1 MNKKK
6 SPQEHIGYLIRTIRE
21 REGLTQ
27 VEFAK
32 MLETSQSAVARMEK
46 GDQNFTTKE
55 LDRIGETLG
64 QRLVSLAPRTDDFE
78 INGGIK
84 LSGTVTTH
92 YSKNGALALMAASL
106 LNKKP
111 TTLFGVPRIEEVFRL
126 IEVFESIDI
135 RVIWL
140 DDHTLKITP
149 PDVFAI
155 EKIDEAIAG
164 GIRVNLYLIPPLAH
178 RMKEFR
184 LPNPGGCKMGERTI
198 SAHKY
203 ALEKLGIKI
212 KSEAKHY
219 KVTTEKLKPADITMY
234 EASDMGVINA
244 LMAAALIPN
253 GKTIIRFAPP
263 NYQVQDVCFFLEHL
277 GVKIEG
283 IGTTTLTVHGINEI
297 DQETIWYNSEDPIET
312 MFFIA
317 ATAVTNGNVT
327 IKRCPIDFLRLEL
340 LKLEKMGLKFTTSKI
355 YKGENGR
362 VDLVDIVIKESVL
375 KALPDKI
382 HALPY
387 PGINNDNLPFFVPIA
402 TQAVGTTLVHDWT
415 WENRAIYFTE
425 INRLG
430 AKVLLADPHRVY
442 IEGKTELKGAQ
453 IVCPPALR
461 PATIILIAML
471 AAEGKSILRN
481 VYAINR
487 GYENLIE
494 RLNDLGAN
502 VRQIKNL
509 D

>member
-1 MNKKK
+1 MNKRK

-27 VEFAK
+27 VDFAK
-32 MLETSQSAVARMEK
+32 MLETSQSAIARMEK

-78 INGGIK
+78 ITGGHK
-84 LSGTVTTH
+84 LTGTVTTQH
-92 YSKNGALALMAASL
+92 SKNGALALMAASL
-106 LNKKP
+106 LNRG
-111 TTLFGVPRIEEVFRL
+111 TTILYGIPRIEEVFRF

-135 RVIWL
+135 KVSWIE
-140 DDHTLKITP
+140 DHGLKITP
-149 PDVFAI
+149 P
-155 EKIDEAIAG
+155 EKYNMETINEAVAG
-164 GIRVNLYLIPPLAH
+164 NIRVNLYLIPVLSH
-178 RMKEFR
+178 VMKEFR

-203 ALEKLGIKI
+203 ALEKFGIKI
-212 KSEAKHY
+212 KSEAKQY
-219 KVTTEKLKPADITMY
+219 KVTHAKLKPADITMY
-234 EASDMGVINA
+234 EASDMGVINI
-244 LMAAALIPN
+244 LMAAALIP

-277 GVKIEG
+277 GVKIDG
-283 IGTTTLTVHGINEI
+283 IGSTTLTVHGIKEI
-297 DQETIWYNSEDPIET
+297 NNDVEWYNSEDPIET
-312 MFFIA
+312 MFFIS
-317 ATAVTNGNVT
+317 ATIVTGGNVT

-340 LKLEKMGLKFTTSKI
+340 LKLEKMGLKFNISKI

-362 VDLVDIVIKESVL
+362 VDLVDIHIKESNL

-402 TQAVGTTLVHDWT
+402 TQATGTTLIHDWT

-442 IEGKTELKGAQ
+442 IEGKTDLRAAQ

-487 GYENLIE
+487 GYENLVE
-494 RLNDLGAN
+494 RLNDLGGQ
-502 VRQIKNL
+502 VKQIKNL

>member
-1 MNKKK
+1 MKNHK

-27 VEFAK
+27 VEFAR
-32 MLETSQSAVARMEK
+32 MLETSQSAIARMEK

-78 INGGIK
+78 ITGGHK
-84 LSGTVTTH
+84 LTGTVTTSH
-92 YSKNGALALMAASL
+92 SKNGALALMAASL
-106 LNKKP
+106 LNHG
-111 TTLFGVPRIEEVFRL
+111 TTVLYGIPRIEEVFRF
-126 IEVFESIDI
+126 IEVFESINI
-135 RVIWL
+135 KINWV
-140 DDHTLKITP
+140 DDHSLKITP
-149 PDVFAI
+149 P
-155 EKIDEAIAG
+155 EKYNMETINEAVAG
-164 GIRVNLYLIPPLAH
+164 NIRVNLYLIPVLAH
-178 RMKEFR
+178 VMNEFR

-203 ALEKLGIKI
+203 ALEKFGIKI
-212 KSEAKHY
+212 KSEARQY
-219 KVTTEKLKPADITMY
+219 KVSYNKLKPADITMY
-234 EASDMGVINA
+234 EASDMGVINV
-244 LMAAALIPN
+244 LMASALIP

-277 GVKIEG
+277 GVKIDG
-283 IGTTTLTVHGINEI
+283 IGTTTLTVHGVKEI
-297 DQETIWYNSEDPIET
+297 DQDTKWYNSEDPIES
-312 MFFIA
+312 MFFIS
-317 ATAVTNGNVT
+317 ATIVTGGNVI
-327 IKRCPIDFLRLEL
+327 IKRCPIDFLRLEM
-340 LKLEKMGLKFTTSKI
+340 LKLEKMGLKFSISKI

-362 VDLVDIVIKESVL
+362 VDLVDIHIKESKL

-402 TQAVGTTLVHDWT
+402 TQATGTTLIHDWT

-442 IEGKTELKGAQ
+442 IEGKTNLHASQ

-471 AAEGKSILRN
+471 GAEGKSILRN

-487 GYENLIE
+487 GYENLVE
-494 RLNDLGAN
+494 RLNDLGGQ
-502 VRQIKNL
+502 VKQIKNL

>member
-1 MNKKK
+1 MIKKK

-78 INGGIK
+78 ITGGNK

-92 YSKNGALALMAASL
+92 YSKNGALALMATSL

-111 TTLFGVPRIEEVFRL
+111 TTLYGVPRIEEVFRF

-135 RVIWL
+135 KVIWI
-140 DDHTLKITP
+140 DDHVLKITP
-149 PDVFAI
+149 PVIFKI
-155 EKIDEAIAG
+155 ENIDEVIAA

-178 RMKEFR
+178 IMNEFR
-184 LPNPGGCKMGERTI
+184 LPNPGGCKMGDRTI

-203 ALEKLGIKI
+203 ALEKLGIKM

-219 KVTTEKLKPADITMY
+219 LIKRESLKPADITMY

-244 LMAAALIPN
+244 LMAAALIP
-253 GKTIIRFAPP
+253 GKTIIRFSPP

-283 IGTTTLTVHGINEI
+283 IGTTTLIVHGIKVI
-297 DQETIWYNSEDPIET
+297 DQEVVWHNSEDPIET
-312 MFFIA
+312 MFFISA
-317 ATAVTNGNVT
+317 AVVTNSNIT
-327 IKRCPIDFLRLEL
+327 IKKCPIDFLRLEL

-362 VDLVDIVIKESVL
+362 VDLVDIEIKESVL
-375 KALPDKI
+375 KALHDKI

-402 TQAVGTTLVHDWT
+402 TQATGTTLIHDWT

-425 INRLG
+425 LNRLG

-442 IEGKTELKGAQ
+442 VEGKTNLKGAQ

-487 GYENLIE
+487 GYENLVE
-494 RLNDLGAN
+494 RLNALGAK
-502 VRQIKNL
+502 VKQIKNL

>member
-1 MNKKK
+1 MAKKK
-6 SPQEHIGYLIRTIRE
+6 PLQGYIGYLIKTIRE

-27 VEFAK
+27 STFAK
-32 MLETSQSAVARMEK
+32 MLDTSQSAVARMEK

-55 LDRIGETLG
+55 LERIGDTLG
-64 QRLVSLAPRTDDFE
+64 ERLITLAPRVDDFE
-78 INGGIK
+78 VIGGKK

-106 LNKKP
+106 LNQKP
-111 TTLFGVPRIEEVFRL
+111 TTIHGVPRIEEVFRF

-135 RVIWL
+135 KVTWVE
-140 DDHTLKITP
+140 DHVLRIVP
-149 PDVFAI
+149 PERFDI
-155 EKIDEAIAG
+155 ENIDEKIAG

-178 RMKEFR
+178 KMKEFR

-198 SAHKY
+198 SAHRY

-219 KVTTEKLKPADITMY
+219 LVKNSSMKGADITLY
-234 EASDMGVINA
+234 EASDMAAINA
-244 LMAAALIPN
+244 LMAAALIP

-263 NYQVQDVCFFLEHL
+263 NYQVQDVCFFLQHL
-277 GVKIEG
+277 GVRIEG
-283 IGTTTLTVHGINEI
+283 VGTTTLTVYGVEYINE
-297 DQETIWYNSEDPIET
+297 ETEWYNSEDPIET
-312 MFFIA
+312 MFFLA
-317 ATAVTNGNVT
+317 AGIVTGSCIT
-327 IKRCPIDFLRLEL
+327 IKRCPIEFLRLEM
-340 LKLEKMGLKFTTSKI
+340 LKLEKMGLKYTTSKT
-355 YKGENGR
+355 YKGMNGH
-362 VDLVDIVIKESVL
+362 VDLVDITIKESNL

-382 HALPY
+382 HALPF

-402 TQAVGTTLVHDWT
+402 AVAKGTTLIHDWT

-425 INRLG
+425 LNSLG
-430 AKVLLADPHRVY
+430 AKGLLADPHRVY
-442 IEGKTELKGAQ
+442 VAGGNDLRGAQ

-487 GYENLIE
+487 GYEGLIE
-494 RLNDLGAN
+494 RLSELGAD
-502 VRQIKNL
+502 VKQIKSLN
-509 D
+509 

>member
-1 MNKKK
+1 MKKTK
-6 SPQEHIGYLIRTIRE
+6 TPQEHIGYLIRTIRE

-27 VEFAK
+27 ADFAK

-55 LDRIGETLG
+55 LGRIGETLG

-78 INGGIK
+78 IIGGNK
-84 LSGTVTTH
+84 LHGTVITN

-106 LNKKP
+106 LNKKT
-111 TTLFGVPRIEEVFRL
+111 TTLHGVPRIEEVFRL
-126 IEVFESIDI
+126 IEVFESINIKMTWVDEH
-135 RVIWL
+135 V
-140 DDHTLKITP
+140 LKITP
-149 PDVFAI
+149 PKKYTLDT
-155 EKIDEAIAG
+155 IDENVAG
-164 GIRVNLYLIPPLAH
+164 RIRVNLYLIPVMAH
-178 RMKEFR
+178 IFKEFR

-198 SAHKY
+198 AAHKY
-203 ALEKLGIKI
+203 ALEKFGIKI

-219 KVTTEKLKPADITMY
+219 LVKNTVLKPADIVMY

-244 LMAAALIPN
+244 LLTAALIP
-253 GKTIIRFAPP
+253 GQTIIRFAPP
-263 NYQVQDVCFFLEHL
+263 NYQVQDVCFFLRHL

-283 IGTTTLTVHGINEI
+283 IGTTTLTVQGVEEINI
-297 DQETIWYNSEDPIET
+297 ETEWFNSKDPIES

-317 ATAVTNGNVT
+317 AAAVTGGDVL

-340 LKLEKMGLKFTTSKI
+340 LKLEKMGLKFTISPV
-355 YKGENGR
+355 YKGDNGC
-362 VDLVDIVIKESVL
+362 VDLVDIHVKESVL
-375 KALPDKI
+375 KALPEKI

-402 TQAVGTTLVHDWT
+402 TMATGTTLIHDWT

-425 INRLG
+425 LNRLG

-487 GYENLIE
+487 GYENLVE
-494 RLNDLGAN
+494 RLTELGAN
-502 VRQIKNL
+502 VKQIKSL

>member
-1 MNKKK
+1 MAKKK
-6 SPQEHIGYLIRTIRE
+6 PLQGYIGYLIKTIRE

-27 VEFAK
+27 STFAK
-32 MLETSQSAVARMEK
+32 MLDTSQSAVARMEK

-55 LDRIGETLG
+55 LERIGDTLG
-64 QRLVSLAPRTDDFE
+64 ERLITLAPRVDDFE
-78 INGGIK
+78 VIGGKK
-84 LSGTVTTH
+84 LSGSVTTH

-106 LNKKP
+106 LNQKP
-111 TTLFGVPRIEEVFRL
+111 TTIHGVPRIEEVFRF

-135 RVIWL
+135 KTTWTEE
-140 DDHTLKITP
+140 HTLRIVP
-149 PDVFAI
+149 PEKFDI
-155 EKIDEAIAG
+155 ENIDEKIAA

-198 SAHKY
+198 SAHRY

-219 KVTTEKLKPADITMY
+219 LVKNSSLKPADISLY
-234 EASDMGVINA
+234 EASDMAAVNTI
-244 LMAAALIPN
+244 MAAALIP

-277 GVKIEG
+277 GVRIEG
-283 IGTTTLTVHGINEI
+283 IGTTTLTVYGVEYINE
-297 DQETIWYNSEDPIET
+297 ETEWYNSEDPIET
-312 MFFIA
+312 MFFLA
-317 ATAVTNGNVT
+317 AGIVTNSAIT
-327 IKRCPIDFLRLEL
+327 IKRCPIEFLRLEL
-340 LKLEKMGLKFTTSKI
+340 LKLEKMGLHFSVSKT
-355 YKGENGR
+355 YKGMNGH
-362 VDLVDIVIKESVL
+362 VDLVDITLKESNL

-382 HALPY
+382 HALPF

-402 TQAVGTTLVHDWT
+402 AVAKGTTLIHDWT

-425 INRLG
+425 LNRLG

-442 IEGKTELKGAQ
+442 VEGGSDLRGAQ

-487 GYENLIE
+487 GYEGLIE
-494 RLNDLGAN
+494 RLSELGAD
-502 VRQIKNL
+502 VKQIKSLN
-509 D
+509 